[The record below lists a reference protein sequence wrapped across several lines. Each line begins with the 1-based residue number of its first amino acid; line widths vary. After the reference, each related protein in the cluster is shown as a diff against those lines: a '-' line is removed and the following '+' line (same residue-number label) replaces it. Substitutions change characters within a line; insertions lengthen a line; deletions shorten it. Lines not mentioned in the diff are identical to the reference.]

1 VAVHLDE
8 PVPGEACLA
17 ERRTF
22 IEPQLP
28 YTVCEPHGPVPFRS
42 DHSEPL
48 EEHLESVGVRDAE
61 LQAPVP
67 VPLLPRLERAVVFTL
82 VPRERR
88 RNLVE
93 PTRYDVDRLRH
104 EPRYAGTVEET
115 PQLTDH
121 GERVVEAVP
130 EAKLAPKPANLS
142 FVQAAAMPV
151 SGVTPLQALRDQGG
165 VRAGHKVLVIGA
177 SGGVGTFAVQIA
189 KTLGAQVTA
198 VCSPGK
204 AVIFRS
210 TGADRVLDYTREDFA
225 ADGPIHDVIIDIGGN
240 SPLSRL
246 RRALTPTG
254 TLVITGGETDGRWL
268 GGNDRQVRALLL
280 SPFIS
285 QTLRTFVASENHHDL
300 AVLTQLAETG
310 KIAPVLDRVYPL
322 ADAATAIQHVAD
334 GRARGKVV
342 LDVRPTDHTAGGGS
356 R

>member
-1 VAVHLDE
+1 MEPTTTPLPATPSAAAPTMRAAARDHYGPASNVQVRSVPRPRIGDDEVLVRVHAAGVDRG
-8 PVPGEACLA
+8 VWHVMAG
-17 ERRTF
+17 
-22 IEPQLP
+22 LP
-28 YTVCEPHGPVPFRS
+28 YPIRLAGFGLRTPNQPV
-42 DHSEPL
+42 L
-48 EEHLESVGVRDAE
+48 G
-61 LQAPVP
+61 
-67 VPLLPRLERAVVFTL
+67 T
-82 VPRERR
+82 
-88 RNLVE
+88 
-93 PTRYDVDRLRH
+93 DV
-104 EPRYAGTVEET
+104 AG
-115 PQLTDH
+115 
-121 GERVVEAVP
+121 VVEDVGAAVTRFEPGDAVFGMGKGSFAEFVAVP

-151 SGVTPLQALRDQGG
+151 SGVTALQALRDQGG
-165 VRAGHKVLVIGA
+165 VRAGHKILIIGA

-204 AVIFRS
+204 AVIVRS